1 MARRWVAYG
10 ISLLAVAA
18 VALPGFTDRDSFPL
32 SNYPMFSND
41 RSRITA
47 FDTAV
52 GVDADGEVERLSPLR
67 ISGSFEVIHAAS
79 TVTKAIR
86 TGDADSLC
94 REIAARAR
102 HDGLVRI
109 EVVTE
114 TYDTV
119 RWFEGDETPI
129 ARRVHARCEV
139 GS

>member
-10 ISLLAVAA
+10 ITLVAVAA

-32 SNYPMFSND
+32 SNYPMFSSD
-41 RSRITA
+41 RGRVAA

-52 GVDADGEVERLSPLR
+52 GIAPDGEVERLSPRR
-67 ISGSFEVIHAAS
+67 ISGSYEVIHAAS
-79 TVTKAIR
+79 TVSKAIR
-86 TGDADSLC
+86 AGDAPRLC
-94 REIAARAR
+94 REIAARAVG
-102 HDGLVRI
+102 DGLAHV

-119 RWFEGDETPI
+119 RWFEGDEVPV
-129 ARRVHARCEV
+129 ARTLHARCEV

>member
-10 ISLLAVAA
+10 ISLVAVAA

-41 RSRITA
+41 RGRVTA

-52 GVDADGEVERLSPLR
+52 GVDTDGNVERLSPRR
-67 ISGSFEVIHAAS
+67 ISGSYEVIHAAS
-79 TVTKAIR
+79 TVSKAIR
-86 TGDADSLC
+86 IGDADGLC
-94 REIAARAR
+94 REIAERAR
-102 HDGLVRI
+102 DDGLMRI

-139 GS
+139 RS